1 MFEGPG
7 FSLLVDA
14 INSGQ
19 NTEELEHQLAERL
32 EKDISNEEFL
42 EKLPLPVIVRIVK
55 SYNHEMT
62 FDMAKQLLTMA
73 ARKYGTDAVILL
85 PHIKIGKIGP
95 DAAIH
100 LLQCIQDVP
109 IINELNAENSSSVGD
124 KSNPT
129 KVFVDF
135 PASANVQLV
144 FRPAPNP

>member
-62 FDMAKQLLTMA
+62 FDMAKQLLI
-73 ARKYGTDAVILL
+73 KDANVCLGINNTYTLAKEENEEAL
-85 PHIKIGKIGP
+85 SLIIKDKNPELASGAQNTSTSQLEQEFIELMTK
-95 DAAIH
+95 D
-100 LLQCIQDVP
+100 L
-109 IINELNAENSSSVGD
+109 LNALLEDDTG
-124 KSNPT
+124 KF
-129 KVFVDF
+129 KEFK
-135 PASANVQLV
+135 
-144 FRPAPNP
+144 